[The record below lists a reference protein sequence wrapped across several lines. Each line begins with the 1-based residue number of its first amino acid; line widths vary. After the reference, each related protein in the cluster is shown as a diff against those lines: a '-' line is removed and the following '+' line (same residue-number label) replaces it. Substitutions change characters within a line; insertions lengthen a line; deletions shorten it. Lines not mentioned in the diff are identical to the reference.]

1 MVHALHCGLAMQNL
15 KALAFSVVLML
26 GAGCGVTDPTADGS
40 EDEAIAE
47 DQDSV
52 GVDIDE
58 AMAEGQDADVDYE
71 VSPYCDDNM
80 LVMSMNAGCVTWDW
94 ATICAL
100 TGRC

>member
-1 MVHALHCGLAMQNL
+1 MQNL
-15 KALAFSVVLML
+15 KALAFSLVVML

-58 AMAEGQDADVDYE
+58 AMAEDQDAVDVDDD
-71 VSPYCDDNM
+71 VSPYCYENM
-80 LVMSMNAGCVTWDW
+80 IVSSMNGGCVTWDW